1 MNTTPPSR
9 RPTRPNWGRRAL
21 LILVPAL
28 VAGGWYAWRPA
39 KPPATATASAT
50 DVTAAWLAALAPDEH
65 VTLWLRQTGSEL
77 ALSSR
82 PVDISARAD
91 WADYRRSWR
100 ESSASELNAIAYR
113 GQGTTRI
120 VPDGSTVIDIALEIV
135 SSPGGETI
143 DSGNLQATV
152 NANGATMDGRIWS
165 NSAQAE
171 RPVRLTRVLP
181 AK

>member
-1 MNTTPPSR
+1 MLSF
-9 RPTRPNWGRRAL
+9 
-21 LILVPAL
+21 VM
-28 VAGGWYAWRPA
+28 AGVIRVSTLQSCQKW
-39 KPPATATASAT
+39 PPATPIANRLHGKIRL
-50 DVTAAWLAALAPDEH
+50 D
-65 VTLWLRQTGSEL
+65 SEFCKR
-77 ALSSR
+77 LSSR

-120 VPDGSTVIDIALEIV
+120 VPDGSTVIDIALEII
-135 SSPGGETI
+135 SSPGGVSI

-152 NANGATMDGRIWS
+152 SVDGATMDGRIWS